1 MRSVPTSRPV
11 RAARTGPRTE
21 PRTEPRD
28 PPAPPS
34 GLADALVRI
43 GDRWSLLLVDAL
55 AASPLRF
62 ADLQARVPGISTN
75 ILAARLRH
83 LEAEGVVMAVPYS
96 ERPRRF
102 TYELTRSGQDLG
114 GTVRMLSQWS
124 ADHMGRSPGRPTAG
138 PTEPGAPTHP
148 ACGTPMV
155 AAWWCPTCE
164 QPGGNDGTDPVWV

>member
-1 MRSVPTSRPV
+1 MEPVPNSRT
-11 RAARTGPRTE
+11 ARPAGAE
-21 PRTEPRD
+21 S
-28 PPAPPS
+28 PPAPSPPTALS
-34 GLADALVRI
+34 DALSRI

-62 ADLQARVPGISTN
+62 ADLQERVPGISTN

-96 ERPRRF
+96 DRPRRF
-102 TYELTRSGQDLG
+102 TYELTSSGRDLG

-124 ADHMGRSPGRPTAG
+124 ADHMAAAASGTGTRRRSGDTSSGTPI
-138 PTEPGAPTHP
+138 HP

-164 QPGGNDGTDPVWV
+164 RPGGDDEAEAVWV

>member
-1 MRSVPTSRPV
+1 MTPTESP
-11 RAARTGPRTE
+11 AA
-21 PRTEPRD
+21 
-28 PPAPPS
+28 PAPPS
-34 GLADALVRI
+34 ALSDALARI

-62 ADLQARVPGISTN
+62 ADLQARVSGISTN

-83 LEAEGVVMAVPYS
+83 LEGQGVVLAVPYS
-96 ERPRRF
+96 DRPRRF

-124 ADHMGRSPGRPTAG
+124 VDHRATAAGGPTDAG
-138 PTEPGAPTHP
+138 PDAGSVGTPTHP

-164 QPGGNDGTDPVWV
+164 QPGGDTDEEPVWV

>member
-1 MRSVPTSRPV
+1 MPTSRPAPV
-11 RAARTGPRTE
+11 APTE
-21 PRTEPRD
+21 P
-28 PPAPPS
+28 PPAPTAPS
-34 GLADALVRI
+34 PLADALARI

-55 AASPLRF
+55 AGSPLRF

-96 ERPRRF
+96 DRPRRF

-114 GTVRMLSQWS
+114 GSVRMLSQWS
-124 ADHMGRSPGRPTAG
+124 ADHRMSMPDGRAG
-138 PTEPGAPTHP
+138 ARTGVATVGGTPTHS

-164 QPGGNDGTDPVWV
+164 QPGGDSEAEPVWV

>member
-1 MRSVPTSRPV
+1 MPTHRPARAAQTETPAPTS
-11 RAARTGPRTE
+11 A
-21 PRTEPRD
+21 
-28 PPAPPS
+28 
-34 GLADALVRI
+34 LADALARI

-55 AASPLRF
+55 ASSSLRF

-96 ERPRRF
+96 DRPRRF
-102 TYELTRSGQDLG
+102 TYQLTSSGQDLG

-124 ADHMGRSPGRPTAG
+124 ADHRPQGASHDARHGAGTAG
-138 PTEPGAPTHP
+138 TPIHP

-164 QPGGNDGTDPVWV
+164 QPGGDPDEEPVWV